1 MKNDLDELI
10 GRLKHHD
17 KEAFNL
23 LFYMYAEKI
32 FKFSLT
38 FFNAEAEA
46 EEIVQEVFLKIWLKR
61 KTISNPSTF
70 NAYIY
75 TIAKNL
81 IFNNLKKN
89 IYKKKYE
96 SYLYSN
102 HQAHQNDTE
111 NEVLYEETKQ
121 RIEKALD
128 QLPKKRREVFLLSRQ
143 EGFKN
148 KEIAEKLNI
157 SIKTV
162 ESHMSLSLKYL
173 REVLRIHGNKINI
186 LAFLIFSSI

>member
-10 GRLKHHD
+10 ARLKQND

-38 FFNAEAEA
+38 FFNDEAEA

-61 KTISNPSTF
+61 NTISDPSTF

-96 SYLYSN
+96 TYAYAN
-102 HQAHQNDTE
+102 QQTHKNYTE

-121 RIEKALD
+121 RIEIALD
-128 QLPKKRREVFLLSRQ
+128 QLPKKRKEVFLLSRR
-143 EGFKN
+143 EGLKN
-148 KEIAEKLNI
+148 REIAEKLEI

-162 ESHMSLSLKYL
+162 ETHMSLSLKYL
-173 REVLRIHGNKINI
+173 REVLHFDVDKMKM
-186 LAFLIFSSI
+186 LFFLIFCSI

>member
-10 GRLKHHD
+10 GRLKQDD

-38 FFNAEAEA
+38 FFNSEVEA

-61 KTISNPSTF
+61 DKITDPSTF

-89 IYKKKYE
+89 VYKKKYE
-96 SYLYSN
+96 SYQYS
-102 HQAHQNDTE
+102 HPKAHHNDTE
-111 NEVLYEETKQ
+111 NEVIYKETKQ
-121 RIEKALD
+121 CIERALD
-128 QLPKKRREVFLLSRQ
+128 QLPKKRKQVFLLSRK
-143 EGFKN
+143 EGLKN
-148 KEIAEKLNI
+148 KEIAEKLDI

-162 ESHMSLSLKYL
+162 ETHMSLSLKYL
-173 REVLRIHGNKINI
+173 RGVLHLDGNRI
-186 LAFLIFSSI
+186 LAFFFLFLFSF